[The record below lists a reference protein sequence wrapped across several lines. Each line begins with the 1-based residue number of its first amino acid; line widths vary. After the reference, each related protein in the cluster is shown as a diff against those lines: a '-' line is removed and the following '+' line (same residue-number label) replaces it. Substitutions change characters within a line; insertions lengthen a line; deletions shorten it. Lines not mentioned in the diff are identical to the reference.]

1 MKKRLFFAAASLL
14 CVSTLVNAQDK
25 VRFGVKA
32 GANFA
37 TINTESTAPDWG
49 SRAGVHAGLLAHIHL
64 NKNWA
69 IQPELVFSVQGS
81 KNTVGNVT
89 QVNNLNYLNVP
100 VLVQY
105 MFNNGFR
112 LQTGP
117 QAGFLLNANTKIVN
131 GTHTTNTDLY
141 NKVDFSWSFGGGYLS
156 NIGLGIDARYNL
168 GLTDV
173 YKPGAMRESNSVFQ
187 LGLFYMFNHRSR

>member
-1 MKKRLFFAAASLL
+1 MKTKLFVL
-14 CVSTLVNAQDK
+14 VSGMLFLHSAVNAQHS
-25 VRFGVKA
+25 VRWGVKA

-37 TINTESTAPDWG
+37 TINTESSAPDWG
-49 SRAGVHAGLLAHIHL
+49 SRTGIHAGLLAHIHL
-64 NKNWA
+64 SKTWA
-69 IQPELVFSVQGS
+69 LQPELVYSVQGS
-81 KNTVGNVT
+81 KNKVGNQT
-89 QVNNLNYLNVP
+89 QVNNLNYVNVP

-105 MFNNGFR
+105 MFDNGFR

-117 QAGFLLNANTKIVN
+117 QVGFLANANTKIVN

-141 NKVDFSWSFGGGYLS
+141 NKTDFSWSFGGGYLS

-173 YKPGAMRESNSVFQ
+173 YKPGAMKESNSVFQ
-187 LGLFYMFNHRSR
+187 LGLFYMFNHRSK

>member
-1 MKKRLFFAAASLL
+1 MKAKLFLL
-14 CVSTLVNAQDK
+14 ATGMLSSTAVINAQSN
-25 VRFGVKA
+25 VRWGVKA
-32 GANFA
+32 GANFS
-37 TINTESTAPDWG
+37 TINTESSAPNWG

-64 NKNWA
+64 NNKWA
-69 IQPELVFSVQGS
+69 VQPELVYSVQGS
-81 KNTVGNVT
+81 KNRVGDET

-100 VLVQY
+100 VLIQY

-117 QAGFLLNANTKIVN
+117 QLGFLLNANTKIVN

-141 NKVDFSWSFGGGYLS
+141 NKTDFSWSFGGGYLS
-156 NIGLGIDARYNL
+156 NTGFGIDARYNL

-173 YKPGAMRESNSVFQ
+173 YKPGAMKESNGVFQ
-187 LGLFYMFNHRSR
+187 LGLFYMFNHRSK